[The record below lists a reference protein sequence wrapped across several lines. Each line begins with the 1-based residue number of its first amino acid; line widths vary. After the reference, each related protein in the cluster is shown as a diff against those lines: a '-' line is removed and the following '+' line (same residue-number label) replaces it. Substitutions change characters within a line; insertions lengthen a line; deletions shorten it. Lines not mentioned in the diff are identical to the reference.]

1 MTSNLGS
8 HLIHEKLV
16 NIHEDNLGMVMEETR
31 EDLLALLERTMRP
44 EFLNRIDDIIVFS
57 PLTRADVKT
66 IVGLQFE
73 RIMERMGQNGMSVRI
88 TDEAVNWIAAV
99 GFDPAY
105 GARPVKRLLQ
115 RYVLNEL
122 SKRILAGDVDQS
134 HTIVID
140 IQNEELV
147 FRNETNG

>member
-1 MTSNLGS
+1 M
-8 HLIHEKLV
+8 
-16 NIHEDNLGMVMEETR
+16 
-31 EDLLALLERTMRP
+31 LERTIRP

-57 PLTRADVKT
+57 PLTRDDVKT

-73 RIMERMGQNGMSVRI
+73 RIMERMNQNGLSVRI

-99 GFDPAY
+99 GYDPAY

-115 RYVLNEL
+115 RHVLNEL
-122 SKRILAGDVDQS
+122 SKRILSGDVDQTS
-134 HTIVID
+134 TIVVD

-147 FRNETNG
+147 FRNETNV